1 MYNSFCEKVTPYA
14 YMTIYTNDTPSLDF
28 NSFWIKMKFKY
39 LKTQKTVFDC
49 YQFLID
55 SSLFDGVRGVT
66 PRKPNVGV
74 VADPSKAAGLPKGT
88 EVVAEI

>member
-1 MYNSFCEKVTPYA
+1 MSLAQQDYLMLLFWLYTFC
-14 YMTIYTNDTPSLDF
+14 L
-28 NSFWIKMKFKY
+28 KY

>member
-1 MYNSFCEKVTPYA
+1 MIFFNQKFTFC
-14 YMTIYTNDTPSLDF
+14 L
-28 NSFWIKMKFKY
+28 KY